1 MRSIPRVWEIGF
13 QHVARR
19 FGMGRRFK
27 TKSPDEEASQSAA
40 MYLGFLFIS
49 QFVQSQAIHV
59 RTWPAVQRYGVSP
72 VRAKSSVEVCEA
84 AAPHEQHNYGSRG
97 ESHEVGSDA
106 YRAGRLRMN

>member
-49 QFVQSQAIHV
+49 QFVQMSSDTRQDVASGPTILV
-59 RTWPAVQRYGVSP
+59 CPLCARRVLSTCARPLRRTSSTITAPA
-72 VRAKSSVEVCEA
+72 AKATRWEA
-84 AAPHEQHNYGSRG
+84 TLT
-97 ESHEVGSDA
+97 
-106 YRAGRLRMN
+106 GRDVPT